1 VADGAAP
8 GDCKLREGD
17 ELQELCTL
25 LNEATAPLRKREA
38 QPAESERTAA

>member
-25 LNEATAPLRKREA
+25 LNEATAPLRKR
-38 QPAESERTAA
+38 